1 MIVLDTHVWV
11 WFVSNPEMLSR
22 KARASVDQAMQEK
35 GILIS
40 SISAWEVALLNAN
53 NRLQLTMDVAD
64 WITKSESLPFIRFVP
79 VDNSIAIKS
88 VNLMQPLHN
97 DPADRI
103 IIATALKAGV
113 PVVTKDKKILNYP
126 HVKTIW

>member
-40 SISAWEVALLNAN
+40 SISAWEVALLTAN